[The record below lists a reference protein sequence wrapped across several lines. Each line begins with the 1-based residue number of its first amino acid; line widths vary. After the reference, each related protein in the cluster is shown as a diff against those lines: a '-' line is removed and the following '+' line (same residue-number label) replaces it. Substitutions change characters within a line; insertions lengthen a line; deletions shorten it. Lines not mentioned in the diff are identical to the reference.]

1 MASAGKI
8 DAGKG
13 SEIARVMAEVV
24 ADNIGEMRTR
34 EEIKPSREN
43 QNVADV
49 WSTEGTPTN
58 LSK

>member
-1 MASAGKI
+1 MAAAGKI
-8 DAGKG
+8 DTRKG
-13 SEIARVMAEVV
+13 SEIARMMAEVV
-24 ADNIGEMRTR
+24 AHNIGETRTR

-49 WSTEGTPTN
+49 WSTEGPPTN